1 MVTPPDTLLE
11 ATSRTQEVAR
21 EVIARQVERTD
32 SGVWPE
38 VSIRALQAAG
48 LAGLV
53 VPREYGGS
61 GLGLRAVAGVCEI
74 IGQVCGS
81 TALCFGMHQVG
92 SAVLAAKATERQAK
106 EYLEPI
112 AAGEH
117 LTTLALSEP
126 GTGSQFWLPETQV
139 RQVDGGG
146 WQVDGG
152 KMFVT
157 NGSKAD
163 SYVVSTVAA
172 DPSAPPGQ
180 FSCVVVPSDA
190 DGLSFAGSWDGVGM
204 RGNSSLAARMDGVRL
219 EPWALLGSPGDQ
231 IWYVFELIAPY
242 FLTAMAGTY
251 LGVAQ
256 AALNEA
262 VEHLKER
269 RHSHTGRTLAAEP
282 VLQHKVGV
290 AVGTGAAGPT
300 TRLLGC
306 RGGRGR
312 GPRRPSGARVRQGD
326 GRRHRGRGGQRG
338 DDPGR
343 RDRLPRALG
352 HRASPARR
360 PGRPRDEPDHR
371 HPEDLD
377 RPSGPRRTHPRNLT

>member
-1 MVTPPDTLLE
+1 MVAPPDTLLE
-11 ATSRTQEVAR
+11 ATSRAQGVAR
-21 EVIARQVERTD
+21 EVISQHVERTD

-38 VSIRALQAAG
+38 EGVRALQAAG
-48 LAGLV
+48 LGGMV

-61 GLGLRAVAGVCEI
+61 GLGLRAVAGICEV
-74 IGQVCGS
+74 IGQACAS

-92 SAVLAAKATERQAK
+92 AAVLAAKATERQAK

-126 GTGSQFWLPETQV
+126 GTGSQFWLPQTQV
-139 RQVDGGG
+139 RQLDGGG

-180 FSCVVVPSDA
+180 FSCVVVPGDA
-190 DGLSFAGSWDGVGM
+190 EGLAFHGTWDGVGM
-204 RGNSSLAARMDGVRL
+204 RGNSSLAARMDGVQL
-219 EPWALLGSPGDQ
+219 EPWALLGAPGDQ

-256 AALNEA
+256 AALDEA
-262 VEHLKER
+262 VAHLKER
-269 RHSHTGRTLAAEP
+269 RHSHTGRALASEP
-282 VLQHKVGV
+282 VLQHKVGTLWAQVQQARRLVYWAAEEAEVGGPGALPALASAKASAGDTAVLV
-290 AVGTGAAGPT
+290 ANEAMTLVGGIGYRERSATERHLRDARAAHVMSPT
-300 TRLLGC
+300 TDILKTWTGRAVLDVPILG
-306 RGGRGR
+306 
-312 GPRRPSGARVRQGD
+312 
-326 GRRHRGRGGQRG
+326 
-338 DDPGR
+338 
-343 RDRLPRALG
+343 
-352 HRASPARR
+352 
-360 PGRPRDEPDHR
+360 
-371 HPEDLD
+371 
-377 RPSGPRRTHPRNLT
+377 T